1 MGCYLTLIAFDE
13 EPNLASVGG
22 LLDYRLYK
30 REGRSEWYLDSPDKR
45 FPNFPLVQPPS
56 IDRRNL
62 GDAWTNAVQE
72 YTWLV
77 AETKRQDRDTFGLDY
92 QLIPVAL
99 ALSAALQTRLLAVS
113 GNDEDLDCGFICA
126 RGRLVR
132 GRFLTSEAEA
142 MVFDVEHGAR
152 LAQLDWSEGRHF
164 YGEGALIAADYFKAP
179 DPLAYIQNWEDRAEH
194 DFKLVAERSG
204 AAQAKRAKARLGCA
218 AVTVLFAALF
228 AGFQLAPSIAYPVG
242 GTLLGLAIIWYL
254 WPARR

>member
-62 GDAWTNAVQE
+62 GDAWANAVQE

-113 GNDEDLDCGFICA
+113 GNDEESRLRIHLRAGAPGSRTFPD
-126 RGRLVR
+126 RGSRGDGVR
-132 GRFLTSEAEA
+132 CRT
-142 MVFDVEHGAR
+142 R
-152 LAQLDWSEGRHF
+152 
-164 YGEGALIAADYFKAP
+164 
-179 DPLAYIQNWEDRAEH
+179 
-194 DFKLVAERSG
+194 RSP
-204 AAQAKRAKARLGCA
+204 CA
-218 AVTVLFAALF
+218 AALP
-228 AGFQLAPSIAYPVG
+228 APASRRG
-242 GTLLGLAIIWYL
+242 G
-254 WPARR
+254 